1 MCRKPSMEPRLGDV
15 CLKDVN
21 MSDVFSAEDSKPRGA
36 LRKIPERE
44 GPKSVYVG
52 RIFFHRN
59 IGLD

>member
-1 MCRKPSMEPRLGDV
+1 MEPRLGDV

-21 MSDVFSAEDSKPRGA
+21 MSDVFSAEDSKQRGA
-36 LRKIPERE
+36 LRNFPERE

-52 RIFFHRN
+52 RILFHRN